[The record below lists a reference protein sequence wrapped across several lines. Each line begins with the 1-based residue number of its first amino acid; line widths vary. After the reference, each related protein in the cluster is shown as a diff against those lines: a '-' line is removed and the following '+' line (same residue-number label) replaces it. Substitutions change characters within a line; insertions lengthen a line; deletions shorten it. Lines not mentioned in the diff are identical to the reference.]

1 MPQIERSALV
11 FYSCQQ
17 MYDLVNDVPAYPE
30 FLPGCVKGTVLSHDE
45 HSQTARLDIK
55 KAGISHSFT
64 TRNRLSAPHAIDMAL
79 VDGPFRSLTGGWKFI
94 ALNDTACKVVLEL
107 QFEFSNKLVEL
118 AFGKIFQELTASM
131 VQAFTE
137 RARQVY
143 GVPHG

>member
-1 MPQIERSALV
+1 
-11 FYSCQQ
+11 
-17 MYDLVNDVPAYPE
+17 
-30 FLPGCVKGTVLSHDE
+30 
-45 HSQTARLDIK
+45 
-55 KAGISHSFT
+55 
-64 TRNRLSAPHAIDMAL
+64 
-79 VDGPFRSLTGGWKFI
+79 
-94 ALNDTACKVVLEL
+94 VVLEL